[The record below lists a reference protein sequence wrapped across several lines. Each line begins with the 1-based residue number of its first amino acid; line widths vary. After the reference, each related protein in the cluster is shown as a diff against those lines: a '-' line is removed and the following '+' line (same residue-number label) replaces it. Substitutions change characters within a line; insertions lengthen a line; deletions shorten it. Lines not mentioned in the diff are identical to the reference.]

1 MATFVAI
8 VRSILTYTFL
18 CVYLVVAGA
27 PLVAVALLAG
37 SPRIL
42 YDAGAAGLRV
52 AFALAGIR
60 MRLTG
65 REHIRRD
72 GPAVYCA
79 NHTSAVD
86 PPAAFLALRP
96 VHPRLAILYK
106 AELRRVPI
114 LGRGFDLAGFV
125 PVERGN
131 RDRSIAAVDAAA
143 AALAA
148 GRSFLVYPEGTRSP
162 TGELLPFKKGPFV
175 LAIKAG
181 APIVPM
187 VITGARESMEKGS
200 ALIRPACVRV
210 RFGPPIETAGMTI
223 EDRDRL
229 AAAVRA
235 AMQALLDEER
245 GRPVYEAISARPS

>member
-1 MATFVAI
+1 MSTVVAV

-18 CVYLVVAGA
+18 VLYLVAAGA
-27 PLVAVALLAG
+27 PLVALALVAG
-37 SPRIL
+37 SPRLL
-42 YDAGAAGLRV
+42 YDAGAVGVRL

-60 MRLTG
+60 VRVVG
-65 REHIRRD
+65 GEHIRRD

-86 PPAAFLALRP
+86 PPVAFLALRP

-106 AELRRVPI
+106 AELRRLPI

-143 AALAA
+143 AAVAA

-175 LAIKAG
+175 LAIKGG

-187 VITGARESMEKGS
+187 VITGARESMRKGS
-200 ALIRPACVRV
+200 ALIRPATVRV
-210 RFGPPIETAGMTI
+210 RFGRPIDTAGMTLD
-223 EDRDRL
+223 DRERL
-229 AAAVRA
+229 AATVRA
-235 AMQALLDEER
+235 AMQVLLDEET
-245 GRPVYEAISARPS
+245 GRPATVSVRPS